1 MKFLENIN
9 NRDKRVNSMI
19 NNPGMINFKAN
30 PEVVLQI
37 LMALI
42 FTDPSPHHLEYTW
55 LPC

>member
-30 PEVVLQI
+30 PEVGTSDLDGFNFHWPFHADI
-37 LMALI
+37 F
-42 FTDPSPHHLEYTW
+42 FTDEK
-55 LPC
+55 